1 MHKIHRIVCALL
13 MAMVLAIYSI
23 KYCTSQMISAKVVEV
38 NFQVKPEMLV
48 PQKGLVKLF
57 FLSFFFSY
65 SSKMFME
72 VF

>member
-1 MHKIHRIVCALL
+1 MHKIHSTVCALL

-23 KYCTSQMISAKVVEV
+23 KYCTSQMISAKVTEV

-57 FLSFFFSY
+57 FFSY
-65 SSKMFME
+65 SSKIFLK
-72 VF
+72 VFLIKD

>member
-1 MHKIHRIVCALL
+1 

-23 KYCTSQMISAKVVEV
+23 KYCTSQMISAKVAEV

-57 FLSFFFSY
+57 FLFSFSFFLIPVKYLLKF
-65 SSKMFME
+65 F
-72 VF
+72 